1 MNPRRHLPLI
11 AVVLALSCGC
21 SLGKPAGFKPQ
32 EGGGGAAVAQIAQDP
47 AGALTAELPTPE
59 QATETAPE
67 TFRARFKTTKGD
79 FVVEVTR
86 EWAPNGAD
94 RFYNLVKLGYFRD
107 IAVFRA
113 IDGFMF
119 QFGIHG
125 DPAMNKL
132 WADANI
138 PDDPGSGQ
146 SNLVGYLTYAHAG
159 PNTRGTQ
166 MFVNLGNN
174 SGLDRDFPPI
184 GKVVEGMEVVA
195 GINTEYGENP
205 RYENIQGLFTEQG
218 NAYIKERFPNLDYI
232 TEVVIDDPNAA
243 DAEAAP
249 VDPAAGQSTPPT
261 GDGGAVPATGD
272 GG

>member
-1 MNPRRHLPLI
+1 MNPQRHLPLI
-11 AVVLALSCGC
+11 AVFLALSCGC

-138 PDDPGSGQ
+138 QDDPYNRQ
-146 SNLVGYLTYAHAG
+146 SNQVGCLTYAHAG

-166 MFVNLGNN
+166 LFVNLGDNA
-174 SGLDRDFPPI
+174 GLDRDFPPI
-184 GKVVEGMEVVA
+184 GKVVEGMEVVSE
-195 GINTEYGENP
+195 INTEYGENT
-205 RYENIQGLFTEQG
+205 REVQGRLTEEG
-218 NAYIKERFPNLDYI
+218 NAFIKERYPNIDYI

-249 VDPAAGQSTPPT
+249 VDPAAGQSASPAE
-261 GDGGAVPATGD
+261 GGGAAPATGD